1 MANIITYQHKI
12 YLTAFSIE
20 IVREC
25 PFKSGYQP
33 RPAVPPSAGWALS
46 VLVAVCAVLWVWW
59 MLPQLWPQLNTNAS
73 KSTVAELLALLLG
86 NCAVF
91 WWTTRPMWQNPR
103 LHSREEFKRSFVL
116 VLSVFFHLA
125 SLDLA
130 LVLVKLGSGLA
141 INGRGGF

>member
-1 MANIITYQHKI
+1 
-12 YLTAFSIE
+12 
-20 IVREC
+20 
-25 PFKSGYQP
+25 
-33 RPAVPPSAGWALS
+33 
-46 VLVAVCAVLWVWW
+46 
-59 MLPQLWPQLNTNAS
+59 
-73 KSTVAELLALLLG
+73 
-86 NCAVF
+86 
-91 WWTTRPMWQNPR
+91 MWQNPR